1 MATGTTTAEEPTP
14 ANVYKAKLAEQTERY
29 DEMKVYMKEVVQKK
43 KKLTKE
49 ERNLLSVAYK
59 NVVGSR
65 RASWRVL
72 TSIQEQSDPEVL
84 AKKQLVH
91 KYRQEIETELEEIC
105 TDILDLLDKTLLA
118 ADEISDEAQV
128 FYFKMKGDYLRY
140 LAEVQTANPSSSG
153 DASPKAKKAYEQA
166 WAAATPLKATNPI
179 KLGLALNFSVFHYE
193 ILSRPESACKLAKEA
208 FDTAV
213 TELDALGGIEYK
225 DATLIM
231 QLLRDNLT
239 LWQAEHGN
247 DDDVPAHVDDD
258 GTAVQ
263 DM

>member
-1 MATGTTTAEEPTP
+1 MASAGSDGCDDI
-14 ANVYKAKLAEQTERY
+14 VFRAKLAEQTERY
-29 DEMKVYMKEVVQKK
+29 DEMKVSMKKIVNEK
-43 KKLTKE
+43 KKLAKE

-72 TSIQEQSDPEVL
+72 TSIQDQSDTEVQ
-84 AKKQLVH
+84 AKKHLVV
-91 KYRQEIETELEEIC
+91 KYRQEIENELEEIC
-105 TDILDLLDKTLLA
+105 NDILDLLDKVLLA

-128 FYFKMKGDYLRY
+128 FYYKMKGDYLRY
-140 LAEVQTANPSSSG
+140 LAEVQTATAGGSG
-153 DASPKAKKAYEQA
+153 DAAPKAKTAYEQA
-166 WAAATPLKATNPI
+166 WSAAKVLKATNPI

-193 ILSRPESACKLAKEA
+193 ILSRQDSACTLAKEA

-213 TELDALGGIEYK
+213 TELDKLEGNDYK

-239 LWQAEHGN
+239 LWQAEGTG
-247 DDDVPAHVDDD
+247 DDDGPAQVDED
-258 GTAVQ
+258 GTAVE

>member
-1 MATGTTTAEEPTP
+1 MSTATDDDP
-14 ANVYKAKLAEQTERY
+14 VVFKAKLAEQTERY
-29 DEMKVYMKEVVQKK
+29 DEMKDCMKKIVQAK
-43 KKLTKE
+43 KKLSKE

-72 TSIQEQSDPEVL
+72 HSIQEQSEAEVV
-84 AKKQLVH
+84 AKRPLVV
-91 KYRQEIETELEEIC
+91 KYKLEIETELEDIC
-105 TDILDLLDKTLLA
+105 NDILDLLDKTLLA

-128 FYFKMKGDYLRY
+128 FYYKMKGDYLRY
-140 LAEVQTANPSSSG
+140 LAEVQTANPSTSG
-153 DASPKAKKAYEQA
+153 DAAPKAKKAYEQA
-166 WAAATPLKATNPI
+166 WSAAKSLKATNPI

-193 ILSRPESACKLAKEA
+193 ILSRQDSACTLAKEA

-213 TELDALGGIEYK
+213 TELDSLGGNEYK

-239 LWQAEHGN
+239 LWQAEGGGE
-247 DDDVPAHVDDD
+247 DEPAHVDED
-258 GTAVQ
+258 GTAVE

>member
-1 MATGTTTAEEPTP
+1 MSSSSPDETSS
-14 ANVYKAKLAEQTERY
+14 VVFKAKLAEQTERY
-29 DEMKVYMKEVVQKK
+29 DEMMESMKVVVLKK
-43 KKLTKE
+43 KKLSKE

-65 RASWRVL
+65 RASWRGL
-72 TSIQEQSDPEVL
+72 TSIQDQSDLEVV
-84 AKKQLVH
+84 AKRPLVK
-91 KYRQEIETELEEIC
+91 KYRAEIENELEEIC
-105 TDILDLLDKTLLA
+105 NDILDLLDKTLLA

-140 LAEVQTANPSSSG
+140 LAEVQTASATSSG
-153 DASPKAKKAYEQA
+153 DAAPKAKTAYEQA
-166 WAAATPLKATNPI
+166 WAAAKPLKATNPI

-193 ILSRPESACKLAKEA
+193 ILNRQDSACTLAKEA

-213 TELDALGGIEYK
+213 TELDSLEGNEYK

-239 LWQAEHGN
+239 LWQAESG
-247 DDDVPAHVDDD
+247 DQDEPAHVDED
-258 GTAVQ
+258 GTAVE

>member
-1 MATGTTTAEEPTP
+1 MASTTKADADTP
-14 ANVYKAKLAEQTERY
+14 LEHIVFKAKLAEQTERY
-29 DEMKVYMKEVVQKK
+29 DEMKVSMKEVVTIA
-43 KKLTKE
+43 KKLDKE
-49 ERNLLSVAYK
+49 QRNLLSVAYK

-72 TSIQEQSDPEVL
+72 TSIQDQNDLEVQ
-84 AKKQLVH
+84 AKKPLVV
-91 KYRQEIETELEEIC
+91 KYRAEIENELEEIC
-105 TDILDLLDKTLLA
+105 NDILSLLDKTLLA

-128 FYFKMKGDYLRY
+128 FYYKMKGDYLRY
-140 LAEVQTANPSSSG
+140 LAEVQCASASTG
-153 DASPKAKKAYEQA
+153 DAAPKAKKAYEQA
-166 WAAATPLKATNPI
+166 WLAAKPLKATNPI

-193 ILSRPESACKLAKEA
+193 ILSRQDSACALAKQA

-213 TELDALGGIEYK
+213 TELDSLEGNEYK

-239 LWQAEHGN
+239 LWQAEGTG
-247 DDDVPAHVDDD
+247 DEEPAQVDED
-258 GTAVQ
+258 GTAVE

>member
-1 MATGTTTAEEPTP
+1 MASTKADTPTLEQI
-14 ANVYKAKLAEQTERY
+14 VFKAKLAEQTERY
-29 DEMKVYMKEVVQKK
+29 DEMKVSMKKVVEIA
-43 KKLTKE
+43 KKLDKE
-49 ERNLLSVAYK
+49 QRNLLSVAYK

-72 TSIQEQSDPEVL
+72 TSIQDQNDTEVQ
-84 AKKQLVH
+84 AKKPLVV
-91 KYRQEIETELEEIC
+91 KYRAEIETELEEIC
-105 TDILDLLDKTLLA
+105 TDILELLDKVLLA

-128 FYFKMKGDYLRY
+128 FYYKMKGDYLRY
-140 LAEVQTANPSSSG
+140 LAEVQCASSSTG
-153 DASPKAKKAYEQA
+153 DAAPKAKKAYEQA
-166 WAAATPLKATNPI
+166 WIAAKPLKATNPI

-193 ILSRPESACKLAKEA
+193 ILSRQDSACALAKQA

-213 TELDALGGIEYK
+213 TELDSLEGNEYK

-239 LWQAEHGN
+239 LWQAEGTGEEE
-247 DDDVPAHVDDD
+247 PAQVDED
-258 GTAVQ
+258 GTAVE

>member
-1 MATGTTTAEEPTP
+1 MTDTATDTSEET
-14 ANVYKAKLAEQTERY
+14 VFKAKLAEQTERY
-29 DEMKVYMKEVVQKK
+29 DEMKDCMKEIVMAK
-43 KKLTKE
+43 KKLSKE

-72 TSIQEQSDPEVL
+72 HSIQDQSDPEVV
-84 AKKQLVH
+84 AKKSLVLD
-91 KYRQEIETELEEIC
+91 YRREIENELEEIC
-105 TDILDLLDKTLLA
+105 NDILDLLDKTLLA

-128 FYFKMKGDYLRY
+128 FYYKMKGDYLRY
-140 LAEVQTANPSSSG
+140 LAEVQTASSG
-153 DASPKAKKAYEQA
+153 GDAAPKAKKAYEQA
-166 WAAATPLKATNPI
+166 WAAAKPLKATNPI

-193 ILSRPESACKLAKEA
+193 ILSRQDSACTLAKEA

-213 TELDALGGIEYK
+213 TELDSLGGSEYK

-239 LWQAEHGN
+239 LWQAEGGG
-247 DDDVPAHVDDD
+247 DEDPAQVDED
-258 GTAVQ
+258 GTAVE

>member
-1 MATGTTTAEEPTP
+1 MSDTESTISQNDEI
-14 ANVYKAKLAEQTERY
+14 VFKAKLAEQTERY
-29 DEMKVYMKEVVQKK
+29 DEMKDCMKQIVKAK
-43 KKLTKE
+43 KKLSKE

-72 TSIQEQSDPEVL
+72 HSIQDQSDAEVV
-84 AKKQLVH
+84 AKKPLVLE
-91 KYRQEIETELEEIC
+91 YRTEIENELEEIC
-105 TDILDLLDKTLLA
+105 TDILELLDKTLLV

-128 FYFKMKGDYLRY
+128 FYYKMKGDYLRY
-140 LAEVQTANPSSSG
+140 LAEVQTASAGG
-153 DASPKAKKAYEQA
+153 DAAPKAKKAYEQA
-166 WAAATPLKATNPI
+166 WAAAKPLKATNPI

-193 ILSRPESACKLAKEA
+193 ILSRQDSACQLAKEA

-213 TELDALGGIEYK
+213 TELDSLGGSEYK

-239 LWQAEHGN
+239 LWQAEGGP
-247 DDDVPAHVDDD
+247 DDEAAAHVDED
-258 GTAVQ
+258 GTAVE

>member
-1 MATGTTTAEEPTP
+1 MAETTADSKSEEI
-14 ANVYKAKLAEQTERY
+14 VFKAKLAEQTERY
-29 DEMKVYMKEVVQKK
+29 DEMKDCMKDIVTSK
-43 KKLTKE
+43 KKLSKE

-72 TSIQEQSDPEVL
+72 HSIQDQSDPEVV
-84 AKKQLVH
+84 AKKALVLQ
-91 KYRQEIETELEEIC
+91 YRTEIENELEEIC
-105 TDILDLLDKTLLA
+105 NDILDLLDKTLLA

-128 FYFKMKGDYLRY
+128 FYYKMKGDYLRY
-140 LAEVQTANPSSSG
+140 LAEVQTASPAGG
-153 DASPKAKKAYEQA
+153 DAAPKAKKAYEQA
-166 WAAATPLKATNPI
+166 WAAAKPLKATNPI

-193 ILSRPESACKLAKEA
+193 ILSRQDSACTLAKEA

-213 TELDALGGIEYK
+213 TELDSLGGSEYK

-239 LWQAEHGN
+239 LWQAEGGP
-247 DDDVPAHVDDD
+247 DDEAAAHVDED
-258 GTAVQ
+258 GTAVE

>member
-1 MATGTTTAEEPTP
+1 VFE
-14 ANVYKAKLAEQTERY
+14 AKLAEQTERY
-29 DEMKVYMKEVVQKK
+29 DEMKKSMRSVVLEKK
-43 KKLTKE
+43 TLSKE

-72 TSIQEQSDPEVL
+72 HSIGDQTDGEVV
-84 AKKQLVH
+84 AKKALVVE
-91 KYRQEIETELEEIC
+91 YRERIENELEEIC
-105 TDILDLLDKTLLA
+105 NDILDLLDKTLLA

-128 FYFKMKGDYLRY
+128 FYYKMKGDYLRY
-140 LAEVQTANPSSSG
+140 LAEVQTSSG
-153 DASPKAKKAYEQA
+153 TGDAAPKAKTAYEQA
-166 WAAATPLKATNPI
+166 WAAAKSLKATNPI

-193 ILSRPESACKLAKEA
+193 ILTRQDSACMLAKQA

-213 TELDALGGIEYK
+213 TELDSLNGGEYK

-239 LWQAEHGN
+239 LWQAEGGEHEEGHL
-247 DDDVPAHVDDD
+247 DED
-258 GTAVQ
+258 GTAVE